1 MNPRITRLREQ
12 SLTVKPSIDIER
24 AKLITEAY
32 QSYQGK
38 VSTPILRAL
47 AFKYLLE
54 NKTIIIERD
63 ELIVGERGISPAAT
77 PTYPELCCH
86 TLEDFDIIE
95 QREKISFQ
103 INSEI
108 RKIQKEI
115 IIPFWQERSIRHQIF
130 SLMDRSWLDSYEA
143 GIFTEFMEQRAPGH
157 TVADG
162 KIYREGFLS
171 LQKRVE
177 DAIRQLD
184 FKNDHQAFSKR
195 NQLKAMS
202 ICAGALINLS
212 HRYTKLAEKLA
223 EKEEDTVRKRELLAI
238 AEVCRRVPAHTP
250 RNFWEALQMYW
261 FVHIGVISE
270 LNTWDS
276 FNPGHL
282 DQHLLP
288 FYRQGLESGELNR
301 ESARELLQ
309 CLWIKFN
316 NQPAPPKV
324 GVTLAESGTYT
335 DFANINNG
343 GLTKSGED
351 GVNEVTYLILEVL
364 DEMRL
369 LQPSTNIQLSQK
381 SPDLFLRRACEIIRK
396 GWGQP
401 SVFNSELVVAEL
413 LRQGKS
419 LEDAR
424 EGGTSG
430 CVETGAFGKEA
441 YILTGYFNLVKVLEI
456 TLHNGQDPKNGKLI
470 GIPTG
475 DPRTFT
481 GYDEFFAAFKKQLH
495 HFIEVKIKGNQII
508 EQLYAIAMPAPFL
521 SLIIDDCIT
530 KGIDYNAGGARYN
543 TNYLQGV
550 GIGSITDCL
559 AALKYNVFERK
570 NLSMDTLLAV
580 LAGNFKDEPEIYQ
593 LLKNHTPK
601 YGNDDDYAD
610 SIMQDVFTAFFEEVE
625 GRPNAK
631 GGKYCINMLPTT
643 CHIYFGSVIGA
654 TPDGRKA
661 GEPLSEGIS
670 PVQGADRSGPTAV
683 IKSAAKMDQVKT
695 GGTLLNQKFTPSLLE
710 GEKGV
715 ESLAHLI
722 RSYFKLGGHH
732 IQFNVIR
739 AETLREAQLNP
750 EAFQSLIVRVAG
762 YSDYFN
768 NLSKTLQ
775 DEIISRTEH
784 SDY

>member
-1 MNPRITRLREQ
+1 MNPRITILREQ
-12 SLTVKPSIDIER
+12 SLAVKPFIDIER

-32 QSYQGK
+32 QAYQGK
-38 VSTPILRAL
+38 VPVPILRAL
-47 AFKYLLE
+47 VFKHLLE
-54 NKTIIIERD
+54 NKTITIEPD
-63 ELIVGERGISPAAT
+63 ELIVGERGSSPAAT

-103 INSEI
+103 VSPEA
-108 RKIQKEI
+108 RKIQKEV
-115 IIPFWQERSIRHQIF
+115 IIPFWQERSIRHQLF
-130 SLMDRSWLDSYEA
+130 SLMGQSWLDSYEA

-171 LQKRVE
+171 LQKRIE
-177 DAIRQLD
+177 DAIHRLD
-184 FKNDHQAFSKR
+184 FKNDNQAFNKL

-202 ICAGALINLS
+202 ICADALINLA
-212 HRYTKLAEKLA
+212 HRYAQLAEELA
-223 EKEEDTVRKRELLAI
+223 GKEEDVVRKKELLTI
-238 AEVCRRVPAHTP
+238 AEVCRQVPAHAP
-250 RNFWEALQMYW
+250 RNFREALQMYW
-261 FVHIGVISE
+261 FVHIGVTSE

-276 FNPGHL
+276 FSPGHL

-288 FYRQGLESGELNR
+288 FYKQDLESGALNR
-301 ESARELLQ
+301 ENARELLQ

-324 GVTLAESGTYT
+324 GITLAESGTYT

-343 GLTKSGED
+343 GLTASGED
-351 GVNEVTYLILEVL
+351 GVNEVTYLILEVI
-364 DEMRL
+364 DEMQL

-441 YILTGYFNLVKVLEI
+441 YILTGYFNLVKVLEV
-456 TLHNGQDPKNGKLI
+456 TLHNGQDPKSGKQI
-470 GIPTG
+470 GIASG

-481 GYDEFFAAFKKQLH
+481 NYDELFAAFRKQLH
-495 HFIEVKIKGNQII
+495 HFIEIKIKGNQII
-508 EQLYAIAMPAPFL
+508 EQLYATTMPAPFL

-530 KGIDYNAGGARYN
+530 RGMDYNAGGARYN
-543 TNYLQGV
+543 TSYLQGV
-550 GIGSITDCL
+550 GIGSITDSL
-559 AALKYNVFERK
+559 TSLKYNIFDRK
-570 NLSMDTLLAV
+570 NISMNTLLAV
-580 LAGNFKDEPEIYQ
+580 LADNFRGEPEIYQ
-593 LLKNHTPK
+593 LLKNQTPK
-601 YGNDDDYAD
+601 YGNDNDYAD
-610 SIMQDVFTAFFEEVE
+610 TVMQEVFAAFYEEVE
-625 GRPNAK
+625 GRSNTK

-643 CHIYFGSVIGA
+643 CHVYFGSVVGA

-670 PVQGADRSGPTAV
+670 PVQGADRDGPTAV

-710 GEKGV
+710 EEKGL

-722 RSYFKLGGHH
+722 RAYFKLGGHH
-732 IQFNVIR
+732 IQFNVVK
-739 AETLREAQLNP
+739 ADTLRAAQQNP
-750 EAFQSLIVRVAG
+750 EDYQNLIVRVAG